1 MAMVKVAVWLVV
13 PKALLAVSV
22 AVLVPEVVGVP
33 VIMPLVLFVNPV
45 GRLDPLNV
53 IGVLPLAVSVLLNAT
68 PTVPLKEL
76 VEVICGGMP
85 EMSVT

>member
-1 MAMVKVAVWLVV
+1 
-13 PKALLAVSV
+13 
-22 AVLVPEVVGVP
+22 
-33 VIMPLVLFVNPV
+33 MPLVLFVNPV

-76 VEVICGGMP
+76 VEVITGGVP
-85 EMSVT
+85 IE